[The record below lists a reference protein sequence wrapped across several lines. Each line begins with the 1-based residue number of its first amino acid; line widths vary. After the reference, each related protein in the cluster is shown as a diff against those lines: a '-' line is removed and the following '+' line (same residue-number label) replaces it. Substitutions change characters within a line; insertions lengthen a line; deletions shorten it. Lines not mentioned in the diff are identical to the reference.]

1 MADLDETGTPGSGP
15 GPGPKTSPGSTGST
29 GPPDPAKLPAPPGP
43 PPTPRTPQESAEG
56 GTFLSAIPFSFGVSE
71 DNLTALGD
79 ATMGE
84 HLRVPGSV
92 LPRPSVLATIADC
105 VAGVPSGLL
114 IAPRLSV
121 TLDIVVRLIAPAPGE
136 ERGDRL
142 EMRGEIVKQGRS
154 TVAGEVF
161 FYDAVTMKPV
171 AYSYLTFMGSPRPQ
185 DRPPGFSRGM
195 RTVGTMEKP
204 FPEHVG
210 ARILEP
216 GVAEMERTPFVI
228 QAAGS
233 IQGGAVALLGE
244 VAAES
249 LTGLPVIDL
258 DVRYLSAVR
267 VGPGRATAT
276 ELGRGLV
283 RVEVRDGGRDD
294 RLIALAL
301 ARVGHS

>member
-1 MADLDETGTPGSGP
+1 MADLDETVT
-15 GPGPKTSPGSTGST
+15 PGPKGTSSPSVT
-29 GPPDPAKLPAPPGP
+29 PAPPGP
-43 PPTPRTPQESAEG
+43 PPIPRTPQQSAEG

-71 DNLTALGD
+71 DNVTAAGD
-79 ATMGE
+79 ATITEPM
-84 HLRVPGSV
+84 RSPGSV

-105 VAGVPSGLL
+105 VAGVPSGLM
-114 IAPRLSV
+114 ITPRLSV

-136 ERGDRL
+136 TRGDKL

-161 FYDAVTMKPV
+161 FYDAGTMKPV

-185 DRPPGFSRGM
+185 DHPPAFTRGM

-216 GVAEMERTPFVI
+216 GVAEITRTPFVI

-233 IQGGAVALLGE
+233 VQGGAVALLGE
-244 VAAES
+244 MAAES
-249 LTGLPVIDL
+249 LTGLPVMDL

-276 ELGRGLV
+276 EMGQGLV
-283 RVEVRDGGRDD
+283 RVEVRDRGRED
-294 RLIALAL
+294 RLIALAI